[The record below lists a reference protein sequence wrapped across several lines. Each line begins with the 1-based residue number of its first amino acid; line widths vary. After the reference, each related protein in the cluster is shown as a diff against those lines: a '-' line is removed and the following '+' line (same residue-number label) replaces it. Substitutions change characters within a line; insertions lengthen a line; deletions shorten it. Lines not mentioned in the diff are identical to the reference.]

1 MAVVITGAM
10 SKAFSCLV
18 GRVIPV
24 LIIWLTPTALLIPAI
39 VLLTLLALLLL
50 GCLSVYSGGSSP

>member
-1 MAVVITGAM
+1 MAVVIAGAM

-18 GRVIPV
+18 GGVIPV
-24 LIIWLTPTALLIPAI
+24 LTIWLAPTALLIPAI

-50 GCLSVYSGGSSP
+50 GCLSVYSGGGRP

>member
-1 MAVVITGAM
+1 MAVVIAGAM

-18 GRVIPV
+18 GGVIPV
-24 LIIWLTPTALLIPAI
+24 LIIWLAPTALLIPAI

-50 GCLSVYSGGSSP
+50 GCLSVYSGGSRP